1 MPSIARSHA
10 HGATILPFP
19 AAPRPGSFTAGIRGD
34 IEATFSGEATLNM
47 QPSPSGHGTL
57 YSLCL
62 GTLAAQG
69 GLVLSWAGGSRPAP
83 GPHSIS
89 RGLEKTDR
97 GVRGR
102 VFLGPAER
110 PIAELVAEGGS
121 LKLAEVSE
129 GRVRGSF
136 AVAATGRVRDGQVL
150 RVWLTGAFCA
160 RIS

>member
-1 MPSIARSHA
+1 
-10 HGATILPFP
+10 
-19 AAPRPGSFTAGIRGD
+19 
-34 IEATFSGEATLNM
+34 
-47 QPSPSGHGTL
+47 
-57 YSLCL
+57 
-62 GTLAAQG
+62 
-69 GLVLSWAGGSRPAP
+69 
-83 GPHSIS
+83 
-89 RGLEKTDR
+89 LEKTDR

-110 PIAELVAEGGS
+110 PIAELVDEGGS
-121 LKLAEVSE
+121 LKLAEVRE